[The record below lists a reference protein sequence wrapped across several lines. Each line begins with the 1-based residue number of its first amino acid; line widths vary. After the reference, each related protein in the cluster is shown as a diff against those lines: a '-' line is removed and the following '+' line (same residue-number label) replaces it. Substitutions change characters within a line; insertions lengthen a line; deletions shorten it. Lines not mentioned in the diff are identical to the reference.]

1 MTVVLLGLGYLS
13 LAAAGAACWGMA
25 LAGSLRETE
34 ESRAARRTSLL
45 VAIALVALAARAI
58 IVWLLAQADPAF
70 AQEKAFIGLPISL
83 AASIVAAALW
93 WLPRR
98 PGPDSA
104 LRAAITAGAFAAAT
118 AAAAAEILLTVA
130 VGAPAGWLAAAAAV
144 ALVAGSGVV
153 TALIRSRGS
162 GRARRPAWAAGAA
175 TIAALV
181 AIGAIAFAGSVGEGS
196 LEAAGFGP
204 SAPHPHES
212 VDATASETE
221 SVSALTAAPRR
232 LRRHRRAHRGGAGS
246 PAAAHR
252 SSFRQVDR
260 RLDIR
265 CARRSRDRRTRGR
278 HPVGSLVE
286 PRRRCGRDRP
296 LARLP
301 RGERVRWRRGSD
313 PGCCPSRASEFRAE
327 IPMTQ
332 PGTYWYHT
340 HQRGSEGVV
349 RGLYGTLVVSPRP
362 ARAEDVDLTL
372 PVHTFSGSVVLGDE
386 RRPGRAGRAPGDSV
400 RLRLIN
406 TDQTPQTFAVQGA
419 PFRVAPS
426 MGWMSRPIHPQR
438 PVPGRPGRRARRRRA
453 GDARSSGPDRCRRR
467 SRRRHRTRSARRRR
481 RLAVVVSRV
490 RL

>member
-58 IVWLLAQADPAF
+58 IVWLLAQADPGF

-98 PGPDSA
+98 PGSDSA

-196 LEAAGFGP
+196 LEAAG
-204 SAPHPHES
+204 SARPPAPPRVCGCDGIRDGVRQCTDS
-212 VDATASETE
+212 SATP
-221 SVSALTAAPRR
+221 LRR
-232 LRRHRRAHRGGAGS
+232 LRRAHRGGAGS

-252 SSFRQVDR
+252 SSFREVDR

-265 CARRSRDRRTRGR
+265 CARRSGDRRTRGR

-286 PRRRCGRDRP
+286 PRCGCGCDGP

-301 RGERVRWRRGSD
+301 RGQRVRWRRRSD
-313 PGCCPSRASEFRAE
+313 SGCCASRRAVRCRDRDDAAGNVLVSHPPARLGRRGARTVRNTRRAAGHRPDGGRGSHSAGAHVLGHRGVRRE
-327 IPMTQ
+327 RH
-332 PGTYWYHT
+332 PGTA
-340 HQRGSEGVV
+340 GSAARRLGAPSADQHRSSAADV
-349 RGLYGTLVVSPRP
+349 RG
-362 ARAEDVDLTL
+362 
-372 PVHTFSGSVVLGDE
+372 
-386 RRPGRAGRAPGDSV
+386 AGRAVPRRRSGWDGCRV
-400 RLRLIN
+400 RS
-406 TDQTPQTFAVQGA
+406 D
-419 PFRVAPS
+419 
-426 MGWMSRPIHPQR
+426 QR
-438 PVPGRPGRRARRRRA
+438 PV
-453 GDARSSGPDRCRRR
+453 
-467 SRRRHRTRSARRRR
+467 
-481 RLAVVVSRV
+481 L
-490 RL
+490 